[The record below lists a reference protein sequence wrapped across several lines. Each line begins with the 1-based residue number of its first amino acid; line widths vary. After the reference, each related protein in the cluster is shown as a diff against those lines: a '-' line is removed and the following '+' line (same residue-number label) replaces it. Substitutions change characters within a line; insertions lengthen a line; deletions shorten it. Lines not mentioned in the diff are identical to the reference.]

1 MRPIAIVG
9 AGFVGR
15 GWAICFARSG
25 RAVRIWDPVAGAA
38 SAARVYLDGMLSD
51 LAEADLLSGRPV
63 EEIRDLITVAP
74 TMSQAVAGVGHVQEN
89 APEKLSLKRQLFTEL
104 DAAVADD
111 AVIASSTSAL
121 LPSAFT
127 DHLEGKA
134 RCIVAHPVNPPCLIP
149 LVEIVA
155 APWTDPE
162 VITQTTA
169 LMRDIGQ
176 SPVLV
181 KGEIDGF
188 LLNRLQAAVLD
199 EAFRLV
205 DGGFADAEAVDACM
219 RDGLALRWLFMGPF
233 ETIDLNAPNGVR
245 DYVGRYHGMFQTMT
259 NTMRHSVDWSGPVLD
274 SVEADRRKRL
284 PQSALP
290 GRQIWRD
297 RKLMELATFRKQLLA
312 DRNT

>member
-1 MRPIAIVG
+1 MRPVAIIG

-25 RAVRIWDPVAGAA
+25 RAVRLWDPVPGAA
-38 SAARVYLDGMLSD
+38 DAARLYLDGMLDD
-51 LAEADLLSGRPV
+51 LAAASLLGGHSID
-63 EEIRDLITVAP
+63 EIRDLITVAP
-74 TMSQAVAGVGHVQEN
+74 TMAEAVNGAGHVQEN
-89 APEKLSLKRQLFTEL
+89 APENLDLKRRLFSEL
-104 DAAVADD
+104 DARVAED

-127 DHLEGKA
+127 GHLGGRA
-134 RCIVAHPVNPPCLIP
+134 RCIVAHPVNPPYLIP
-149 LVEIVA
+149 LVEIIP
-155 APWTDPE
+155 APWTDPA
-162 VITQTTA
+162 VVAQTTA
-169 LMRDIGQ
+169 LMREIGQ

-181 KGEIDGF
+181 QREIDGF

-205 DGGFADAEAVDACM
+205 DGGYANAEAVDACM

-245 DYVGRYHGMFQTMT
+245 DYVARYQSMFQTMT

-274 SVEADRRKRL
+274 SIETDRRKQL

-290 GRQIWRD
+290 DRQIWRD
-297 RKLMELATFRKQLLA
+297 RKLMELATFRQQSLA